1 MVKLIEK
8 EINDIKIYFFSIY
21 DKKNRGSI
29 QTDNEENVFL
39 HDALLNSFYYLGL
52 KIKEDEI
59 NYLIKENNFHK
70 NGIIYFE
77 EFIQI
82 IEERIDNVISE
93 NEIEEYFNILS
104 DGKDYILYSDLQ
116 NILEGK
122 YSFEIIEKMLLDI
135 GGENGKIYYHDFCK
149 IFN

>member
-52 KIKEDEI
+52 KIKENEI
-59 NYLIKENNFHK
+59 NSLIKENNFDK
-70 NGIIYFE
+70 NGIVYFE
-77 EFIQI
+77 EFIKI
-82 IEERIDNVISE
+82 IEGRIE
-93 NEIEEYFNILS
+93 NITSKGEVEEYFNLLS
-104 DGKDYILYSDLQ
+104 DGKDYILYSDLH
-116 NILEGK
+116 NILEGNNDRR
-122 YSFEIIEKMLLDI
+122 ILDQMITDI
-135 GGENGKIYYHDFCK
+135 GDKNGKIYYNEFCK

>member
-39 HDALLNSFYYLGL
+39 FDALLNSFYYLGI
-52 KIKEDEI
+52 KIKENEI
-59 NYLIKENNFHK
+59 NFLIKENNFDK

-77 EFIQI
+77 DFIKI
-82 IEERIDNVISE
+82 IENRLE
-93 NEIEEYFNILS
+93 NITSKDEIEEYFNLLS
-104 DGKDYILYSDLQ
+104 DNKDYILQSDLHK
-116 NILEGK
+116 ILEGK
-122 YSFEIIEKMLLDI
+122 NAYEMIDEMITDI
-135 GGENGKIYYHDFCK
+135 DCKNGKIYYHDFCK

>member
-52 KIKEDEI
+52 KIKENEI
-59 NYLIKENNFHK
+59 NSLIKENNFNK
-70 NGIIYFE
+70 NGIVYFE
-77 EFIQI
+77 EFIKI
-82 IEERIDNVISE
+82 IEGRIE
-93 NEIEEYFNILS
+93 NITSKGEVEEYFNLLS
-104 DGKDYILYSDLQ
+104 DGKDYILYSDLH
-116 NILEGK
+116 NILEGNNDRR
-122 YSFEIIEKMLLDI
+122 ILDQMITDI
-135 GGENGKIYYHDFCK
+135 GDKNGKIYYNEFCK

>member
-52 KIKEDEI
+52 KIKENEI
-59 NYLIKENNFHK
+59 NYLIKENNFNK

-93 NEIEEYFNILS
+93 DEIKGYFNILS

-116 NILEGK
+116 NILEDT
-122 YSFEIIEKMLLDI
+122 YSFEIIEQMLFDI